1 MLKYAA
7 PDLVL
12 YQKLLAS
19 YKNCLKNKAHVKK
32 TAFHLQHERIIHQ
45 LALDIENRTYQPT
58 TSNIFVVTHPKPR
71 EVIAANMRDRVVHH
85 FIHDYMAPYW
95 ERRFVPHSYACRKGK
110 GPLQACHDLRTFI
123 RRHAHQ
129 RGTPLHYLKVDIQN
143 FFTTIDLRVLYR
155 IIERQMEHPL
165 YLWLCQV
172 VIFHR
177 ATKRGAFSL
186 TSPKSLWQMLPKYK
200 SMFYAPD
207 DVGLPIGN
215 LTSQFFANVYMN
227 QVDQY
232 VTHQLA
238 GRYLYWQRYVD
249 DILFLSDD
257 PAELRALTPLIATF
271 LQDELH
277 IKLNP
282 KKTLLQPLARG
293 LDHLGYFFK
302 PTHTTVRRRVMG
314 NCQRKVAD
322 LIAQPAA
329 TLQPEAACATVNAYL
344 GHFNHAA
351 SRQLRTR
358 VTEQIA
364 AVPHLAARL
373 EANAAHTKIT
383 PIKKSKKQ
391 RADAARLAENKLK
404 DEFGAAFAAVDAE
417 AARRRGAFYL
427 RHWCE
432 VSDLLVPE
440 EGATREA
447 LFAEDSPSGDA
458 RTAT

>member
-32 TAFHLQHERIIHQ
+32 SKFHLHHESIIHQ

-71 EVIAANMRDRVVHH
+71 EIIAANMRDRVVHH
-85 FIHDYMAPYW
+85 FIYDYMAPHW
-95 ERRFVPHSYACRKGK
+95 DPRFVPTSYACRPGK
-110 GPLQACHDLRTFI
+110 GPLQACHDLRAFI
-123 RRHAHQ
+123 RSHARQ
-129 RGTPLHYLKVDIQN
+129 RGTPLYYLKVDIQN
-143 FFTTIDLRVLYR
+143 FFTTIDLKVLYR
-155 IIERQMEHPL
+155 LIERHMENPL
-165 YLWLCQV
+165 YLWLCEV

-177 ATKRGAFSL
+177 ATKRGSFNL

-227 QVDQY
+227 QSDQY

-257 PAELRALTPLIATF
+257 QGELRALAPLVAGF
-271 LQDELH
+271 MQDELH
-277 IKLNP
+277 IKFNP

-314 NCQRKVAD
+314 NCQRKVD
-322 LIAQPAA
+322 NLVAQPAES
-329 TLQPEAACATVNAYL
+329 LQPEAACATVNAYL

-358 VTEQIA
+358 ALRGGQ
-364 AVPHLAARL
+364 LQSG
-373 EANAAHTKIT
+373 AHSRAFL
-383 PIKKSKKQ
+383 KKP
-391 RADAARLAENKLK
+391 
-404 DEFGAAFAAVDAE
+404 G
-417 AARRRGAFYL
+417 
-427 RHWCE
+427 
-432 VSDLLVPE
+432 
-440 EGATREA
+440 
-447 LFAEDSPSGDA
+447 SG
-458 RTAT
+458 